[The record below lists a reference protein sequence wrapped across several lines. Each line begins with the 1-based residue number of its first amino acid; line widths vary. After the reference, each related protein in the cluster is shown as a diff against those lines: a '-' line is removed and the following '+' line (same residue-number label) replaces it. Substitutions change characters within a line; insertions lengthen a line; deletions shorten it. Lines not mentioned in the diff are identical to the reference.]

1 MRSLEPTREG
11 KRFLIASSLIAVAAF
26 NTGNNLIYLIFSLML
41 SFLVLSVV
49 LARMNMSGLSLDVG
63 DGQAVFAG
71 EETSL
76 TLLLKNGKSLIPS
89 YSVKCWVT
97 GSHVPAYYDVIPA
110 LKDAER
116 DVRISFQKRGLYRC
130 ADFRVESG
138 FPFIL
143 LNARKKINVSGSLL
157 VYPFLVDVSA
167 GINQIVATGAAEA
180 LSAADA
186 GDDLY
191 ALRKFREGDDW
202 RRIHWKAS
210 AKRQV
215 YFVKE
220 YAEYRGLKVTIILDN
235 RLPEGGE
242 LFEKAVSL
250 AASLAKDFIARGYYV
265 SLVTCRETVL
275 FGNGGEHL
283 LNILDVL
290 ALVAEEG
297 SWDNELEESADE
309 LLVAV
314 LKDRASPGGGYVPVG
329 SMVFY
334 AEDI

>member
-1 MRSLEPTREG
+1 MSSLGLTREG

-41 SFLVLSVV
+41 SFLVLSVL
-49 LARMNMSGLSLDVG
+49 LARINLSGLSLDVG
-63 DGQAVFAG
+63 GGRTVFAG

-76 TLLLKNGKSLIPS
+76 TLLLKNDKSLLPS
-89 YSVKCWVT
+89 YSVKCRVN
-97 GSHVPAYYDVIPA
+97 GSPVPAYYDIIHA
-110 LKDAER
+110 LKDADR
-116 DVRISFQKRGLYRC
+116 DVKITFKKRGLYRR
-130 ADFRVESG
+130 ADFRIESG

-143 LNARKKINVSGSLL
+143 LNAKKNIDASGSLL
-157 VYPFLVDVSA
+157 VYPALRNVSA
-167 GINQIVATGAAEA
+167 NVDQISAGGAAEA

-220 YAEYRGLKVTIILDN
+220 YAEYRGLKVTIVLDN

-250 AASLAKDFIARGYYV
+250 AASLAKDYIARGYYV
-265 SLVTCRETVL
+265 AFVTCRETVP
-275 FGNGGEHL
+275 FGSGGEHL
-283 LNILDVL
+283 FKILDIL
-290 ALVAEEG
+290 ALVVEQDG
-297 SWDNELEESADE
+297 WDNMSEESADG

-314 LKDRASPGGGYVPVG
+314 LKGRGTPGWG
-329 SMVFY
+329 SAPAGSVVFY